1 MGLRLTMRI
10 RWSSAARAPLV
21 SCMIAGGL
29 AAMLAACSQENHYV
43 APPPPQ
49 VTVVVPQS
57 EPVTRYLEATGNTAA
72 VNSANLVAR
81 VQGFI
86 QKIHYQDGDVVKQ
99 GATLFTIE
107 PETYKLKL
115 EQAQAAEA

>member
-1 MGLRLTMRI
+1 MT
-10 RWSSAARAPLV
+10 
-21 SCMIAGGL
+21 AGGL
-29 AAMLAACSQENHYV
+29 AVMLAACSQENHYV

-49 VTVVVPQS
+49 VTVALPVS
-57 EPVTRYLEATGNTAA
+57 ETVTRYLEATGNTAA

-99 GATLFTIE
+99 GTTLFTIE
-107 PETYKLKL
+107 PETYKLKDGHDNTGRSPTFF
-115 EQAQAAEA
+115 AQEERS